1 MKSSNKAVVGI
12 FVAGCLVLFTV
23 GLFLI
28 GNSNQLFTRSFNIY
42 AEFSKI
48 TGIVKG
54 GKVRVAGMD
63 AGTVTKIDVPARPGA
78 KFRVHFRIVDT
89 LHPIVRA
96 DSIASIQTD
105 GLLGNKYLEIDAGS
119 PAQPLAKM
127 DSLIGSTEPLDWGDL
142 MDEISNAV
150 KQVNGVLSGAKEQL
164 TSTLAQIEG
173 ASRSANL
180 LMQDAR
186 PQVKSILASA
196 NAVGENLREIIDGVQ
211 QGKGTAGAL
220 FKDPA
225 LEASVKRSVENAE
238 QVVDN
243 LRQTTASAKR
253 IVAKVDDSDIVPEVQ
268 RTVTNLQQ
276 ITLQVKGAVDKFQ
289 GASGEGGASETLQ
302 RTLADAHEAISDL
315 ADDTEALKHNFF
327 FRGFFKNRGFYDLGA
342 ITTPEYKKAA
352 FGKGFKKYRVWLESS
367 DIFVKAVDGS
377 ETLSAEGKR
386 RLEDAMTSILRFPR
400 NGPLMIEGFP
410 GAGTSS
416 EQYLQGRRRAAHV
429 ERYLVDR
436 YHLRPAYVGLVSLA
450 AEPDPASVSRFK
462 EGVGIVSFYK

>member
-12 FVAGCLVLFTV
+12 FVAGCLALFTV

-28 GNSNQLFTRSFNIY
+28 GNSNQLFTRSFHVY

-63 AGTVTKIDVPARPGA
+63 AGTVTKIDVPSRPGA

-96 DSIASIQTD
+96 DSNASIQTD
-105 GLLGNKYLEIDAGS
+105 GLLGNKYLEIDPGS
-119 PAQPLAKM
+119 PEEALAKA
-127 DSLIGSTEPLDWGDL
+127 DSMIASTEPLDWGDL
-142 MDEISNAV
+142 MDEIRNAV
-150 KQVNGVLSGAKEQL
+150 KQVNGVLAGAKEQL
-164 TSTLAQIEG
+164 TSTLSQIEG

-186 PQVKSILASA
+186 PQVKRILASA
-196 NAVGENLREIIDGVQ
+196 DAVGEKLREIIDGVQ

-220 FKDPA
+220 FKDA
-225 LEASVKRSVENAE
+225 ELEASVKRSVEKAE

-268 RTVTNLQQ
+268 RAVTNLQQ
-276 ITLQVKGAVDKFQ
+276 ITSQVKGAVDKFQ
-289 GASGEGGASETLQ
+289 GASGEGGASENLQ
-302 RTLADAHEAISDL
+302 RTLADAHEAMSDL

-327 FRGFFKNRGFYDLGA
+327 FRGFFKKRGFYDLGA
-342 ITTPEYKKAA
+342 ITTPEYKKAS
-352 FGKGFKKYRVWLESS
+352 FGKGFKKHRVWLESS
-367 DIFVKAVDGS
+367 DIFVKAMDGTES
-377 ETLSAEGKR
+377 LSSEGKR
-386 RLEDAMTSILRFPR
+386 KLEDAMTSVLRFPR

-416 EQYLQGRRRAAHV
+416 EQYLQGRQRAAQV
-429 ERYLVDR
+429 ERFLVGR
-436 YHLRPAYVGLVSLA
+436 YHLRPAFVGLVSIA
-450 AEPDPASVSRFK
+450 AERDPASVSRFK